1 MPDYIELKEGLKHA
15 PKDAD
20 IILSPDTVP
29 DVGYVLTKNDLII
42 DIDCLSHEAIQDMI
56 KRFDIRNTESPIEA
70 ATYTTKNQHDS
81 PKLTKFAR

>member
-42 DIDCLSHEAIQDMI
+42 DIDCLSHEAI
-56 KRFDIRNTESPIEA
+56 
-70 ATYTTKNQHDS
+70 
-81 PKLTKFAR
+81 